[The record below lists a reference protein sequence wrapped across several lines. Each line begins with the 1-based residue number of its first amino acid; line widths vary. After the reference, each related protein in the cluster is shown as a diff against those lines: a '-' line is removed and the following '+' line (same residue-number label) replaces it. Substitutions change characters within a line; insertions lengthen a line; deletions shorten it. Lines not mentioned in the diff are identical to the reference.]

1 MSPMAES
8 RTACRKTVMPGKLL
22 RIVSSSLGQPASV
35 WASGLGSATF
45 AGLDRELGEPRLD
58 RTDLPDRHLCA
69 GPAVVDLWVEWRQR
83 LRWLRRGHPSPDF
96 LERRR
101 ARHSSRRLF
110 VPAEP
115 GTNRGPSAR
124 RLCAH
129 RLGQR
134 SALAVSRLRHVVRP
148 AGAGLVETAV
158 SSIRLMFG
166 SLPLVEFF
174 FAYPGLGRLLLLSL
188 GVAYGSQAP
197 APNADLAIASAVL
210 LAAMLATLEA
220 LMWVF

>member
-69 GPAVVDLWVEWRQR
+69 GPAVVDLWVEWRHR

-134 SALAVSRLRHVVRP
+134 SALAVSRLAACRSASRCRPGGNRSELYPPHVRLAATGGVLLCLPGTGAAAP
-148 AGAGLVETAV
+148 AVAWGR
-158 SSIRLMFG
+158 IRLAG
-166 SLPLVEFF
+166 P
-174 FAYPGLGRLLLLSL
+174 
-188 GVAYGSQAP
+188 
-197 APNADLAIASAVL
+197 SA
-210 LAAMLATLEA
+210 EC
-220 LMWVF
+220 